1 MAFRFEPSSC
11 HLFVCPRLKLRD
23 SCRFGEWRQTTGP
36 DDLVF
41 PEISLAAK
49 MQDCVWTNMKEVNMR
64 VAEAMTRDVVSVPV
78 DATLVE
84 AAELMKRYDIGF
96 LPVIAADIV
105 VGVVT
110 DRDLVIRG
118 MFEHANPYLTPVRS
132 VMSSRPIWCYEYDV
146 LTDAADI
153 LADNHVRRLVV
164 VDSNKRLVGL
174 LSLDDLAA
182 RMSSDRLLGDLV
194 RHVSAA

>member
-1 MAFRFEPSSC
+1 
-11 HLFVCPRLKLRD
+11 
-23 SCRFGEWRQTTGP
+23 
-36 DDLVF
+36 
-41 PEISLAAK
+41 
-49 MQDCVWTNMKEVNMR
+49 
-64 VAEAMTRDVVSVPV
+64 MTRDVVSVPV
-78 DATLVE
+78 DATVVE

-110 DRDLVIRG
+110 DRDLVTRG
-118 MFEHANPYLTPVRS
+118 ICENANPYMTPVRS
-132 VMSSRPIWCYEYDV
+132 VMSPRPIWCYEYDV
-146 LTDAADI
+146 LTDAADL

-164 VDSNKRLVGL
+164 VDSDKRLAGL

-182 RMSSDRLLGDLV
+182 RMSSDRLLGDLL